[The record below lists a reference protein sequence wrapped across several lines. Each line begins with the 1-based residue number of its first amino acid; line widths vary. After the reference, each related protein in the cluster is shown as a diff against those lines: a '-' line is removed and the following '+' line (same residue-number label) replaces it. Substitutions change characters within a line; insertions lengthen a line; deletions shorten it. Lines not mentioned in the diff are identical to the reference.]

1 MQFLKTPIA
10 PANRWPV
17 ERDTQPADVN
27 RLYRKGEAQTLA
39 IINDTGQESTG
50 PAGWPAAAK
59 ILQWARAAAIQ
70 TNAQSSEH
78 TRAVA
83 KFRRVLLVTTIPEH
97 AAAWRVAAEFSG
109 VRRFLPPAPASARP
123 AGLRGVR

>member
-59 ILQWARAAAIQ
+59 ILQWARAAAIKR
-70 TNAQSSEH
+70 
-78 TRAVA
+78 TRNQASTRGPLRSFVA
-83 KFRRVLLVTTIPEH
+83 SF
-97 AAAWRVAAEFSG
+97 W
-109 VRRFLPPAPASARP
+109 
-123 AGLRGVR
+123 